1 MQSLL
6 ILARDSG
13 AIIRATGA
21 ITRSTAPDHPL
32 AAEYAAAAHR
42 YVLASEALVGELE
55 GIDGGV
61 FGGVAKPAGATTA
74 TAAAAGAG
82 AAAAQGEEEV
92 DGGDGR
98 DDVRLIRVRTR
109 RRELVVVPGLSP
121 APLSYAMGWVGD
133 G

>member
-21 ITRSTAPDHPL
+21 ITRPTAPDHPL

-42 YVLASEALVGELE
+42 YVLASEALVSELE

-61 FGGVAKPAGATTA
+61 LGGVARPAGATTA
-74 TAAAAGAG
+74 TAATAAGSGAG
-82 AAAAQGEEEV
+82 PAAAQGEEA
-92 DGGDGR
+92 DDRGDGR
-98 DDVRLIRVRTR
+98 DNVRLIRVRTR
-109 RRELVVVPGLSP
+109 RRELVVVPGLSS
-121 APLSYAMGWVGD
+121 APLS
-133 G
+133 